1 MPNYVNIPNVEYC
14 CKSDKE
20 VRVMR
25 NKRIQAA
32 AEALGLAEKK
42 VFTLGEL
49 ERIAIESKCSVH
61 EVMWY
66 LRYERRLGN

>member
-1 MPNYVNIPNVEYC
+1 
-14 CKSDKE
+14 
-20 VRVMR
+20 MR

-66 LRYERRLGN
+66 LRYERRLGNDD